1 MTAAPRPR
9 GRARAGALRL
19 LPALSGWLALDCA
32 TIATEAGDLDAR
44 RPNALAGPFRELKES
59 EDRSSV
65 AEAPNVLSNS
75 SGSVEYSDPCV
86 IDLDGGGPAGR
97 VALYVA
103 TELGGVAGIYRYLAD
118 DARTF
123 PNTPDPPG
131 PVLAATLPWQGGAL
145 RAPHVVKVSAGYDLY
160 YSAAGGIGVATS
172 TDGTS
177 FMAVAEPLLG
187 REGAPAW
194 EGDAVP
200 ASPAVIEVAP
210 GDVRLFYEA
219 GGKLGE
225 ASSADGRTFERL
237 GDAPVLEPSLPN
249 PAEVMFD
256 DVWVGDPFAVLATS
270 AEGRR
275 ILRVYYAGE
284 AADGTRG
291 IGLSGR
297 FGEGRLDRAASTV
310 FSLTRGSR
318 APWVL
323 TDGAMALL
331 YVAQRTGTTSAQRHL
346 AIALGVAPGDAVLP

>member
-1 MTAAPRPR
+1 MSARRGSSRGARRRLVRAALVLT
-9 GRARAGALRL
+9 GG
-19 LPALSGWLALDCA
+19 LALACA
-32 TIATEAGDLDAR
+32 TIASDAGDLDAR
-44 RPNALAGPFRELKES
+44 RPNALAGPFRELREA

-65 AEAPNVLSNS
+65 AEAPNVLANS
-75 SGSVEYSDPCV
+75 SGSIEYADPCV
-86 IDLDGGGPAGR
+86 LDLDGGGPAGR

-103 TELGGVAGIYRYLAD
+103 TTLGGVSGIYRYLAD

-123 PNTPDPPG
+123 PNTPDPPE
-131 PVLAATLPWQGGAL
+131 PVLAASLAWEGGAL
-145 RAPHVVKVSAGYDLY
+145 RAPHVLHVGDTYELY

-172 TDGTS
+172 TDGAR
-177 FMAVAEPLLG
+177 FVAAAEPLLTAA
-187 REGAPAW
+187 GAASW
-194 EGDAVP
+194 EGGAAP

-219 GGKLGE
+219 GGRIGE
-225 ASSADGRTFERL
+225 AQSSDGRAFERV
-237 GDAPVLEPSLPN
+237 GAEPVLEPSAPN

-256 DVWVGDPFAVLATS
+256 DVWVGDPHAVMATS

-291 IGLSGR
+291 IGLGGR
-297 FGEGRLDRAASTV
+297 FGEGRLDRAVSTV

-318 APWVL
+318 APFVL